1 MANHV
6 YQYLS
11 IEGNDAA
18 IDEWGRI
25 VDSIKESYPITDRWF
40 EHYPEHFA
48 KELNMPEYDEDK
60 SYDWYIDNIGAKW
73 AHITDLEES
82 YICVTSAWSVCD
94 VFCNFIAKHLQ
105 KFDEDIKIVN
115 YYDDEFYNFT
125 GVMVTERD
133 DIMDYDEMS
142 WDEVC
147 EIRNNGDTEYNTS
160 DDEEFDDWLQEWKDN
175 AYRFLTGKQEDV

>member
-6 YQYLS
+6 YQYIS

-25 VDSIKESYPITDRWF
+25 VDSIKESYPIT

-73 AHITDLEES
+73 AYITDLEES
-82 YICVTSAWSVCD
+82 CICVTSAWSVCD
-94 VFCNFIAKHLQ
+94 VMCFAILLLNIC
-105 KFDEDIKIVN
+105 
-115 YYDDEFYNFT
+115 
-125 GVMVTERD
+125 R
-133 DIMDYDEMS
+133 S
-142 WDEVC
+142 
-147 EIRNNGDTEYNTS
+147 
-160 DDEEFDDWLQEWKDN
+160 
-175 AYRFLTGKQEDV
+175 LTKT